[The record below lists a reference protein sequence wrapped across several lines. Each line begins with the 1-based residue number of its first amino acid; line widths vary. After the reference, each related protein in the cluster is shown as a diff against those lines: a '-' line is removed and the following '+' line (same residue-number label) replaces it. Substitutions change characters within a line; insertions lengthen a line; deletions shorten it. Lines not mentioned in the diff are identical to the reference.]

1 MLFRSPLELRRLDPR
16 SNRIPTRPPSTQPA
30 PVADPDTASF
40 LDDAAHYP
48 GGFASGVVRARDVG
62 EVSALLR
69 EGKHI
74 LPIGAQ
80 SSLTGGATPF
90 GDVVL
95 GTERLAHIEQ
105 QGDHVR
111 VGAGVTL
118 QAVQDDLALTDRWLP
133 PVPTYLGA
141 CAGGAVAT
149 CAAGAATFKYGT
161 MRDWIDGLTIVLAGG
176 DVLDIHRGEHHA
188 GADGRF
194 VIATSTG
201 NRVVQVP
208 RIHMPDVPKRSA
220 GYHCA
225 PGMDLV
231 DLFIGSEG
239 TLGVITNVVFRTAVR
254 PAGICR
260 AMVPVS
266 TERAAIDLVAE
277 LRGASISTW
286 RSRDPLG
293 VDISAIEHLDARSIQ
308 VVRED
313 GVDRK
318 LDVTLP
324 GGAAVVLLVDLE
336 LSAAAVSA
344 DLWSQLESIRDAS
357 AIDSPLTR
365 F

>member
-1 MLFRSPLELRRLDPR
+1 MDPR

-95 GTERLAHIEQ
+95 GTERLAHIEH

-231 DLFIGSEG
+231 DLGAAFGRHG
-239 TLGVITNVVFRTAVR
+239 KPQRTR
-254 PAGICR
+254 PARDAFPGLAHDEMIVAARPHHTVR
-260 AMVPVS
+260 AGPYT
-266 TERAAIDLVAE
+266 TEAQRRQPQAVKGNGALEVAH
-277 LRGASISTW
+277 LDRGAGEGGARPHQVSGSP
-286 RSRDPLG
+286 S
-293 VDISAIEHLDARSIQ
+293 ARSSSRRTIRETLEPKRVRKVASSTAESPPPTTAMCCSRKKKPSQ
-308 VVRED
+308 V
-313 GVDRK
+313 
-318 LDVTLP
+318 
-324 GGAAVVLLVDLE
+324 A
-336 LSAAAVSA
+336 
-344 DLWSQLESIRDAS
+344 Q
-357 AIDSPLTR
+357 
-365 F
+365 